1 MARIGAIDTGRE
13 PSYAVATAF
22 IAVRIC
28 SPVSV
33 FAWASSFPID
43 HIKTLG

>member
-1 MARIGAIDTGRE
+1 MGAIDTGRV
-13 PSYAVATAF
+13 PSYRVAAAF
-22 IAVRIC
+22 IAVRMC

-33 FAWASSFPID
+33 FAWPSSFPID